1 MPDDVPEDAGA
12 VVAAPAADPLARDAA
27 NAWNAA
33 AAAARGLFSALP
45 VSDDELFVELMLA
58 LLRFVLRCA
67 TFRRFTFARKSA
79 TMPFRIQS
87 RQAQDDDAPHK
98 QTIKRP
104 NECSLCAK
112 GFDAP
117 LAVWL
122 SQSKKPI

>member
-67 TFRRFTFARKSA
+67 TFRPFYHVLVPLHENLQRYLFGFKAGKHRM
-79 TMPFRIQS
+79 TMP
-87 RQAQDDDAPHK
+87 P
-98 QTIKRP
+98 TNKR
-104 NECSLCAK
+104 
-112 GFDAP
+112 
-117 LAVWL
+117 
-122 SQSKKPI
+122 